1 MSELKNKTD
10 IELVVMKVDMEQAMY
25 QLQQQMK
32 IVEVELME
40 RVKNEKEKNHEKK

>member
-1 MSELKNKTD
+1 MNELKNKTD